1 MGPGMHKHVE
11 VLIGRLATD
20 PGLQARFA
28 KQPFEVLHELRLEL
42 SEVEIAALIATD
54 PAAFRAFTASLNP
67 RFRKPPRWAEIQ
79 PATGKP
85 PREPAGTPRKEST
98 E

>member
-1 MGPGMHKHVE
+1 MHKHVE

-54 PAAFRAFTASLNP
+54 PAAFRAFTASLDT
-67 RFRKPPRWAEIQ
+67 RLRKATRVVEIR
-79 PATGKP
+79 PATGETRTGSARDP
-85 PREPAGTPRKEST
+85 QKEISR
-98 E
+98 

>member
-1 MGPGMHKHVE
+1 MHKHVE

-42 SEVEIAALIATD
+42 SEVEIAALVATD
-54 PAAFRAFTASLNP
+54 PAAFRAFTASLDARLRKATRAVEP
-67 RFRKPPRWAEIQ
+67 RPASAETHTGS
-79 PATGKP
+79 ATDPK
-85 PREPAGTPRKEST
+85 KEVSR
-98 E
+98 